1 MSHTIN
7 HFIEVDIVSGFLGA
21 GKTTLIRQL
30 IENRVYE
37 DKVIVLENEFGSVN
51 VDGELLEETGT
62 EVESI
67 VASCICCSGADI
79 LARKL
84 NEIAVEYG
92 PRHLII
98 EPTGVA
104 RLSDL
109 RRVFQYPGIR
119 DIYRLNRVITVVDAL
134 NYPIWLKVS
143 KEFFNNQIQFSDI
156 ICISKADECDPE
168 QFSGLLKIIKATNPD
183 SPLFTDVDSLSV
195 SWNSIHK
202 KDKQHFVYAMQNTRA
217 ENFETLLISS
227 PAYFDINNLKILFEK
242 IPEGLFGS
250 VYRIKGYFMNKSGE
264 YFAVNWIGNS
274 YSLSRVEKLDSA
286 GTNISII
293 GRDLKRD
300 SLKNEF
306 EQIGINR

>member
-1 MSHTIN
+1 MSHTTN
-7 HFIEVDIVSGFLGA
+7 SFIEVDIVSGFLGA

-37 DKVIVLENEFGSVN
+37 DKLIVLENEFGSVN
-51 VDGELLEETGT
+51 VDGKLLEETGT
-62 EVESI
+62 TVESI
-67 VASCICCSGADI
+67 VASCICCSGADT

-84 NEIAVEYG
+84 NEIATEYT

-134 NYPIWLKVS
+134 NYPVWLKVS

-156 ICISKADECDPE
+156 ICITKAEDCDSE
-168 QFSGLLKIIKATNPD
+168 QLACLLKIIKAINPD
-183 SPLFTDVDSLSV
+183 SPVFTGIQSLYT
-195 SWNSIHK
+195 SWNNIYK
-202 KDKQHFVYAMQNTRA
+202 KDKLFFVYTMQNADT
-217 ENFETLLISS
+217 ENFETLSISS
-227 PAYFDINNLKILFEK
+227 PTYFDIESLKALFEK

-250 VYRIKGYFMNKSGE
+250 VYRIKGNFRDRSGE

-274 YSLSRVEKLDSA
+274 YTLSKVEKFDLSET
-286 GTNISII
+286 GISII
-293 GRDLKRD
+293 GTNLNRDC
-300 SLKNEF
+300 LKNEF
-306 EQIGINR
+306 ERIKINR